1 MIDISLSPV
10 ESLNLDL
17 SNSESMDI
25 SLIPVSELPD
35 YEIDHTENIEID
47 DLTSSDNLE
56 VDLKAGT
63 VVRGSIVIPNPQ
75 DIPTDDLETVKI
87 DEETFRIKDPQLSDW
102 ARQETKPS
110 YTPEEI
116 GAVNED
122 NELQYAEIDRM
133 FAAVFGI

>member
-25 SLIPVSELPD
+25 SLIPVTELPD

-63 VVRGSIVIPNPQ
+63 VVRGSIVIPNPP

-87 DEETFRIKDPQLSDW
+87 DDETFRIKDGQLSDW